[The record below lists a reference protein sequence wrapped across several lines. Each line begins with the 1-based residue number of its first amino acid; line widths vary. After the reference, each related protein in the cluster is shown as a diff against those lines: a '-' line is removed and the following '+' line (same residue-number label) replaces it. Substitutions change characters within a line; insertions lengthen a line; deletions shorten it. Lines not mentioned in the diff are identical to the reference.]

1 MQKIKK
7 DIAVVND
14 DPMLE
19 FSRIIDLRNLPAKG
33 VKDSFE
39 ALPEECDALNK
50 RFGLL
55 GITSLKVD
63 VSLSPGHRMIEGE
76 KVHAFDLKATVAA
89 CTTDAVSAEPSI
101 VTHAFEYVCL
111 FDSDLPNDF
120 DRLQA
125 IEEALEEN
133 IEVISGTRLDV
144 GEIAAQE
151 IALEIDLRPHDTSDD
166 MVSEGDGWQFI
177 AETSTENN

>member
-1 MQKIKK
+1 MQKTKK
-7 DIAVVND
+7 DITVAND
-14 DPMLE
+14 EPVLE

-33 VKDSFE
+33 VQDSFE

-63 VSLSPGHRMIEGE
+63 VTLSPGHRIIEGE
-76 KVHAFDLKATVAA
+76 KVHAFDFKATVVAKA
-89 CTTDAVSAEPSI
+89 TDVVSDKANT

-125 IEEALEEN
+125 IEEAMEEN
-133 IEVISGTRLDV
+133 IEVISGTKLDV

-151 IALEIDLRPHDTSDD
+151 IALEIDLRPHDTSDH
-166 MVSEGDGWQFI
+166 MVSQGDGWQFI
-177 AETSTENN
+177 AQTDDENN